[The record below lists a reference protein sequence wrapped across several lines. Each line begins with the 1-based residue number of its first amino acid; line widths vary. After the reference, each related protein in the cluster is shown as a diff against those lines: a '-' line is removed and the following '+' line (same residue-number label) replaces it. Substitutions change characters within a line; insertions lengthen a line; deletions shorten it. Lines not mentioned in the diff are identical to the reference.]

1 MHSLQNS
8 LQILLRLSD
17 EEENPVY
24 LDNAQIVE
32 MLSYL
37 ILVIWYQLSRPLSGL
52 VSIDV
57 VSGKRILLE
66 HLCNNSVGA
75 NTMFL
80 IIDTLYQ

>member
-57 VSGKRILLE
+57 VSGKRILL
-66 HLCNNSVGA
+66 
-75 NTMFL
+75 
-80 IIDTLYQ
+80 